1 MNKKKKLVVTII
13 ALILIA
19 LLISCTSCPA
29 TDESLITSLELPT
42 VPDPYSYDNPAYYDD
57 TADRYSVS
65 PEYWLD
71 LVRYIIDTEKIFSVI
86 R

>member
-1 MNKKKKLVVTII
+1 MNKKKKSAVTII
-13 ALILIA
+13 ALILIT
-19 LLISCTSCPA
+19 LLTSCTSCPA

-57 TADRYSVS
+57 TSGRYSVS